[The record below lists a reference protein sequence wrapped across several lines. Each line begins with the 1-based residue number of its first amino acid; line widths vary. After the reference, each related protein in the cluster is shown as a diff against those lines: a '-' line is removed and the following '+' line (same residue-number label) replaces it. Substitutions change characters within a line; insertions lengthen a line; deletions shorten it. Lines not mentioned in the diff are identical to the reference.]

1 MVVEGGGRRLAI
13 ECDGDRYHP
22 IEKLAADMD
31 RQAILERLGWQFV
44 RIRGSAFYRNQEL
57 AMQQVFKRLEE
68 LEIPPESHIDETQV
82 SDMTLIHEL
91 DDIISHRLNPA
102 EDVQL

>member
-22 IEKLAADMD
+22 IEKLADDMD

-44 RIRGSAFYRNQEL
+44 RIRGSAFFRNQEI

-68 LEIPPESHIDETQV
+68 LEIPPESHIDESQV

-91 DDIISHRLNPA
+91 DDIIRHSLNP
-102 EDVQL
+102 EEGFIL